1 MKNNDK
7 WKEINIKNCMCFY
20 FDDIIRTKDFDLDNI
35 LIDEKAYKNILV
47 YNVSYKIVIGA
58 KPLRIRFE

>member
-1 MKNNDK
+1 
-7 WKEINIKNCMCFY
+7 MCFY

-35 LIDEKAYKNILV
+35 LIDEKAYKIILV

>member
-7 WKEINIKNCMCFY
+7 WKEINITNCMCFY

-58 KPLRIRFE
+58 KPLCIRFE